1 MVQSATGDRTP
12 AFAQDALYDRIYA
25 VNAVVAIANSMG
37 DLTEMMSWRQ
47 VEETYGFLDQLLP
60 QEVSERRRKSD
71 WGPDFHYKAH
81 ARPAGMGEDG
91 QERHRLMC
99 EAIIRKGGR
108 VNVWDIARIWVEL
121 IDPEKFGILLGPQ
134 DQVIYWSL
142 RAGVPPTE
150 VGRYAT
156 FPAFHGTTKMMLPVG
171 LVNAC
176 NPKQAALD
184 ARDCGRIKDT
194 PGTNGSHAT
203 GNYALDVAAGM
214 AAGIAAAMLPNATV
228 SSTIDTALAELSTPA
243 RTEVEIGLGWAKEHG
258 DWKVLRELY
267 EERYRGRP
275 ISNAV
280 EVLSSAL
287 AVFYLA
293 DGDLEKSLLWSVNFG
308 RDTDDRAADAG
319 GLAAALNGSAGL
331 RQEWLDTIDAA
342 IVGDQWTV
350 SRRSLADAARGLY
363 DATLNA
369 VEEARQHVR
378 AVEELLG
385 R

>member
-1 MVQSATGDRTP
+1 MVQAARSVPTDGRAN
-12 AFAQDALYDRIYA
+12 DALYDRIFA

-37 DLTEMMSWRQ
+37 DLTEGLTWRE
-47 VEETYGFLDQLLP
+47 VDERYGFLDQLLP
-60 QEVSERRRKSD
+60 QDEPERRRTMD
-71 WGPDFHYKAH
+71 WGPDFHYQAH
-81 ARPAGMGEDG
+81 SRPAGMGEDG

-108 VNVWDIARIWVEL
+108 VNVWDVARIWVEL
-121 IDPEKFGILLGPQ
+121 IDPSKFGILLGPQ
-134 DQVIYWSL
+134 DQVIYWAL
-142 RAGVPPTE
+142 KAGVPPTE

-171 LVNAC
+171 LVNAG

-194 PGTNGSHAT
+194 PGTNSSHAT

-214 AAGIAAAMLPNATV
+214 TAALATAMLPGATV
-228 SSTIDTALAELSTPA
+228 GSIVDAALAELATPA
-243 RTEVEIGLGWAKEHG
+243 RTECELGLSWAKEHR
-258 DWKVLRELY
+258 DWKKLRELY
-267 EERYRGRP
+267 DERYRGRP
-275 ISNAV
+275 ASNAV

-293 DGDLEKSLLWSVNFG
+293 DGDLEHSLLWSVNFG

-331 RQEWLDTIDAA
+331 RQEWVETIDAA
-342 IVGDQWTV
+342 LLQDPWTV
-350 SRRSLADAARGLY
+350 STRSLGDAAQGLY
-363 DATLNA
+363 QATLNT

-378 AVEELLG
+378 AVEALLA
-385 R
+385 